1 VFLNHIFTILNKGE
15 EELEKFLSW
24 EKLADT
30 LIIHGLKV
38 LTGIILFVI
47 GYWLIQRI
55 KKIAKKSV
63 NKINVDKTLSN
74 FFLNVLYFGLLALV
88 AVISLSAMG
97 VETTSIVTIIGAA
110 GLAIGLSLKDSLSNF
125 AAGIVILV
133 QRYFQVGDY
142 IESGNDKGVV
152 EEISIFSTRLH
163 TYDNK
168 VVIIPNSVLVN
179 GSMINHTYKPERR
192 VDTVFSIAYSDNI
205 DRAREIILEV
215 VKNNEMILT
224 EPSPVIEV
232 LQLADSSVNLAVRT
246 WCQTANY
253 WKVYYYMI
261 ENVKKAFD
269 KEGITIPFPQREVRY
284 LKQDA

>member
-1 VFLNHIFTILNKGE
+1 MFLNHIFTILNKGE

>member
-1 VFLNHIFTILNKGE
+1 MEKILN
-15 EELEKFLSW
+15 W
-24 EKLADT
+24 EKVLDT
-30 LIIHGLKV
+30 LIIHGMKFIA
-38 LTGIILFVI
+38 GIILFII

-55 KKIAKKSV
+55 RKIAKKSV
-63 NKINVDKTLSN
+63 NKVNIDKTLSN
-74 FFLNVLYFGLLALV
+74 FFLNVLYFGLLVLV

-168 VVIIPNSVLVN
+168 VVIIPNSILVN
-179 GSMINHTYKPERR
+179 GSMVNHTYKPERR
-192 VDTVFSIAYSDNI
+192 VDTVFSIAYTDNI
-205 DRAREIILEV
+205 DRAREVVLEV

-232 LQLADSSVNLAVRT
+232 MQLADSSVNLAVRT
-246 WCQTANY
+246 WCRTSDY

-269 KEGITIPFPQREVRY
+269 KEGITIPFPQREIRY
-284 LKQDA
+284 LKND

>member
-1 VFLNHIFTILNKGE
+1 MFLNHIFTILNKGE

-284 LKQDA
+284 LKQDV

>member
-1 VFLNHIFTILNKGE
+1 M
-15 EELEKFLSW
+15 EKFLSW